1 MGPDQRSGEGD
12 DPLEH
17 GQAMLTAMSA
27 ALALDRLVTDNALV
41 ESRAAIARSVELIA
55 TCRQGMPH
63 FADPSLP
70 RGGKARRRSR

>member
-1 MGPDQRSGEGD
+1 MTGLSP
-12 DPLEH
+12 
-17 GQAMLTAMSA
+17 

-63 FADPSLP
+63 FGDASLP